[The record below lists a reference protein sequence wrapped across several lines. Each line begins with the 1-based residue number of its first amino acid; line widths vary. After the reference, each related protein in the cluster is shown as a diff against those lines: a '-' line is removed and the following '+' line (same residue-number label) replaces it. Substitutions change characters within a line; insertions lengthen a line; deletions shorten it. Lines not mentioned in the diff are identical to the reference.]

1 MSMASFVGVTKCP
14 VGIAHTYMAA
24 EKLQKAGE
32 AKGYTVKVETQ
43 GAQGNENELT
53 EADIKNA
60 DFVVL
65 AIDVA
70 IEGMNRF
77 IGKKVL
83 LASTANAIK
92 DSDKLIIDAQKAKVY
107 TGEKKSAEKQE
118 EQTEETDE
126 HKQSPIVQQL
136 LNGVSHMIPF
146 VVVGGLFIALAT
158 TFGAHP
164 TSAGMVIAPHTVWN
178 AMNQIGTIGFTLMIP
193 ILAGYIAYAI
203 SGRAALAPAM
213 ISAMVANTP
222 AILGTKAG
230 TGFIGAIV
238 VGFAA
243 GYLVKWFNSWKIPQ
257 SIRPVMPIFVIPLLG
272 TGIITAGFILILG
285 APIAWL
291 MTSLESL
298 LNFLSKDPSTSIVL
312 GLVLGAM
319 VAVDMGGAINKVAFL
334 FGVASITAGHP
345 QIMGAVACAIAVP
358 PLSVGLATFIR
369 RDLNTEEEKT
379 AGIAAILMGL
389 IGITEGAIPFA
400 TANPKHVFPS
410 IIIGSAVASAVGMI
424 FGITDA
430 VPHGGPIVGV
440 LGATNN
446 IGLFFVAILCGIAVS
461 TAMLAFFKIRKDS
474 KEKAKVKAA

>member
-1 MSMASFVGVTKCP
+1 MANFVGVTKCT

-32 AKGYTVKVETQ
+32 AEGFNVKIETQ
-43 GAQGNENELT
+43 GAQGDEDVLT
-53 EADIKNA
+53 DEDLKNA

-70 IEGMNRF
+70 IDGMKRF

-83 LASTANAIK
+83 FASTAEAIK
-92 DSDKLIIDAQKAKVY
+92 DSDTLIARAKTAEIY
-107 TGEKKSAEKQE
+107 TGDSKSVEAQDETQE
-118 EQTEETDE
+118 GSDT

-146 VVVGGLFIALAT
+146 VVVGGLFIALSITLGGHA
-158 TFGAHP
+158 
-164 TSAGMVIAPHTVWN
+164 TSAGMVVAPHTIWS
-178 AMNQIGTIGFTLMIP
+178 AMNQIGSIGFTLMIP
-193 ILAGYIAYAI
+193 ILSGYIAYAI

-213 ISAMVANTP
+213 IGAMVANSP
-222 AILGTKAG
+222 EILGTKAG

-238 VGFAA
+238 VGFVA
-243 GYLVKWFNSWKIPQ
+243 GYLVKWFNSWKVPK

-272 TGIITAGFILILG
+272 TGIIAAGFILILG
-285 APIAWL
+285 TPISWL
-291 MTSLESL
+291 MTNLEGL
-298 LNFLSKDPSTSIVL
+298 LNFLSKSPSTSIVL
-312 GLVLGAM
+312 GILLGAM

-358 PLSVGLATFIR
+358 PLSVGLSTFIR
-369 RDLNTEEEKT
+369 RDLNTEEERS
-379 AGIAAILMGL
+379 AGVAALLMGL

-400 TANPKHVFPS
+400 SANPKHVFPS
-410 IIIGSAVASAVGMI
+410 IIVGSAVASALGMV

-430 VPHGGPIVGV
+430 VPHGGPIVGI

-446 IGLFFVAILCGIAVS
+446 IGLFFVAILGGVAVS
-461 TAMLAFFKIRKDS
+461 AAMLAFLKIRKAN
-474 KEKAKVKAA
+474 KEKVKVA